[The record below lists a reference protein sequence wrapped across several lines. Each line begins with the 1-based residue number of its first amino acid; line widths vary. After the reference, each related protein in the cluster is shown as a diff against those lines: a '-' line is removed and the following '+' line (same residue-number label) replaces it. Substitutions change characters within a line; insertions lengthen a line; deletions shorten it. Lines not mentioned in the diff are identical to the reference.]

1 MLEKTIRAGAHAAW
15 LASCWAPYQA
25 LRRAQKSP
33 AVVQAAL
40 LVRLLRANASSAY
53 GRKFGFSGLRTP
65 SEFQNNVPIVDY
77 DDLRPWIERI
87 MTGEAG
93 VLTDEPVLMLE
104 KTSGSAAAAKY
115 IPYTSS
121 LRREFQ
127 RAVGA
132 WMFDL
137 YANNPHLAGGNAY
150 WAVTPLARE
159 PEITPGGL
167 RVGFENDTE
176 YLGAAERF
184 LLRKILAVPEEVA
197 CIPELSTALYVTLRF
212 LLQSPSL
219 TFISVWAPSFLII
232 LLEHLQNNVGR
243 LVTDLR
249 DGALRPPGRLP
260 DVFAPVL
267 RGSLRADPTRARR
280 LEHAW
285 RESGLLRTQDVW
297 PNLRVISCWTD
308 ASSRLAVPALR
319 ELFPGAT
326 IQGKGLLATEG
337 VVSLPLVDQGA
348 CLAAA
353 TSHFYKFIE
362 QPGAPPQLLH
372 ELEAGHQ
379 YSVLLTTGG
388 GLYRYR
394 LGDRV
399 RVVGFAENTPLLE
412 FLGKED
418 GTSDLC
424 GEKLS
429 PAFVG
434 SILAELSGERAFV
447 SDFAMLAPSRRER
460 PHYVLFLQG
469 EAFRADL
476 AVRLDKKLTQ
486 NPHYAYCRR
495 LGQLAVPRIFQITSG
510 AGECYLRR
518 CVVLGQRAGAVKSVA
533 LHRLA
538 GWEEC
543 FQGEWT
549 ERCTQQE
556 VEA

>member
-1 MLEKTIRAGAHAAW
+1 MLEKTVRFGAHAAW
-15 LASCWAPYQA
+15 LASCWMPYHA
-25 LRRAQKSP
+25 LRKAQKSP
-33 AVVQAAL
+33 AASQAVL
-40 LVRLLRANASSAY
+40 LARLLRANASSAY
-53 GRKFGFSGLRTP
+53 GRKFGFSRLGTP
-65 SEFQNNVPIVDY
+65 REFQKSVPIVAY

-93 VLTDEPVLMLE
+93 VLTEEPVLMLE

-137 YANNPHLAGGNAY
+137 YASNPHVAGGSAY
-150 WAVTPLARE
+150 WAITPMARE
-159 PEITPGGL
+159 PEFTHGGL

-176 YLGAAERF
+176 YLGAADRF

-197 CIPELSTALYVTLRF
+197 RIPELDTALYVTLRF
-212 LLQSPSL
+212 LMQSPSL

-232 LLEHLQNNVGR
+232 LFEHLQIHAER

-249 DGALRPPGRLP
+249 DGKLRPPGRLP
-260 DVFAPVL
+260 DAVGPAL
-267 RGSLRADPTRARR
+267 HRRLIADPGRARE

-285 RESGLLRTQDVW
+285 RESGLLRAEDVW

-308 ASSRLAVPALR
+308 ASSRMAVPALR

-337 VVSLPLVDQGA
+337 VVSVPLVDSGA

-353 TSHFYKFIE
+353 TSHFYEFIE
-362 QPGAPPQLLH
+362 QPSAPPQLLH
-372 ELEAGHQ
+372 ELVAGQ
-379 YSVLLTTGG
+379 EYSVLLTTGG

-399 RVVGFAENTPLLE
+399 RVVGFAESTPLLE

-434 SILAELSGERAFV
+434 SILAELSEERAVV
-447 SDFAMLAPSRRER
+447 SDFAMLAPSRRES

-469 EAFRADL
+469 QASRVDL
-476 AVRLDKKLTQ
+476 AARLDQKLTQ
-486 NPHYAYCRR
+486 NPQYAYCRR
-495 LGQLAVPRIFQITSG
+495 LGQLEAPRIFQITSG
-510 AGECYLRR
+510 ASECYLRR
-518 CVVLGQRAGAVKSVA
+518 CVVLGQRAGAVKEVA
-533 LHRLA
+533 LHCLA
-538 GWEEC
+538 GWEDC
-543 FQGEWT
+543 FQGEWI
-549 ERCTQQE
+549 ERSVQQE